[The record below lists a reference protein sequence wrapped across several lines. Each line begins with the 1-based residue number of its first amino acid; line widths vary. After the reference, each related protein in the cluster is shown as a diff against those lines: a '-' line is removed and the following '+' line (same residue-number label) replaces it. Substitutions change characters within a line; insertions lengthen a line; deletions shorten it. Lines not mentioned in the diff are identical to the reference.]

1 MSGPRVVNFR
11 IGGRRFPPNPTAVGP
26 SPTPAPLGATV
37 NYGPNRSTNQI
48 IDQVR
53 SGVTWALHSLVNP
66 GRPNFRPIQPY
77 VAWQTYNTPP
87 PKRVTR
93 LWNPHMRTYKG
104 LKNWGGS
111 NNNDSLYLP
120 RVVRF
125 NLRRSASPMAI
136 QYLHGT
142 KSLNGHQPIR
152 SVFVPLGL
160 H

>member
-1 MSGPRVVNFR
+1 MTVQAVRVR
-11 IGGRRFPPNPTAVGP
+11 IGGRLYPPNPTGV
-26 SPTPAPLGATV
+26 SPLPLPPPLGPTV
-37 NYGPNRSTNQI
+37 QAPTYQSRNLIWAQI
-48 IDQVR
+48 QA
-53 SGVTWALHSLVNP
+53 GVTLALHSLVNP
-66 GRPNFRPIQPY
+66 GMPNFRPQPTY
-77 VAWQTYNTPP
+77 VAWQTYNAPP

-104 LKNWGGS
+104 LKNWGGP

-125 NLRRSASPMAI
+125 NLRRSASPQAI